1 MSATRENRRRLDP
14 GAILLTILTVIAAG
28 LWFFPVYWALVTS
41 LRSDDATVKEFSLI
55 PMQPTLEGYLY
66 DIEHSSLPI
75 WYLNSTVVSVSVTL
89 LVLIMAAC
97 TGYALSQ
104 LRFPGRTLIWYT
116 ILASF
121 MIPVPAL
128 IVNHFVIIAGARLL
142 NTYPGIVLPLLIAPV
157 TVIVYKQF
165 FDGLPRE
172 FREAAVM
179 DGANEFQL
187 LFRVFL
193 PTNWGVTT
201 ALAIITFIG
210 AWNNFL
216 WPFLAAQDE
225 KMMTV
230 TVGITAVQDAF
241 GVRYGRLLAG
251 AVLAG
256 LPVALAYLLF
266 QRRVTQAITLS
277 AGIKG

>member
-1 MSATRENRRRLDP
+1 M
-14 GAILLTILTVIAAG
+14 LTLLTVIAAA

-41 LRSDDATVKEFSLI
+41 FRSDDEAVKSFSLL
-55 PMQPTLEGYLY
+55 PESPTLGSYLY
-66 DIEHSSLPI
+66 ILQHSKLPI
-75 WYLNSTVVSVSVTL
+75 FYLNSTITSIAVT
-89 LVLIMAAC
+89 VLTLAMSIGVA
-97 TGYALSQ
+97 YAISQ
-104 LRFPGRTLIWYT
+104 LNFPGRLVLWWT

-121 MIPVPAL
+121 MVPVSAL
-128 IVNHFVIIAGARLL
+128 IVNHFIIIASVNLI
-142 NTYPGIVLPLLIAPV
+142 NTYAGIVLPLLIAPV

-165 FDGLPRE
+165 FDSLPRE
-172 FREAAVM
+172 FREAAVI

-187 LFRVFL
+187 IWRVYL
-193 PTNWGVTT
+193 PMNWGVTT

-225 KMMTV
+225 TMMTV
-230 TVGITAVQDAF
+230 TVGIRAVQDTF
-241 GVRYGRLLAG
+241 GVAYARLLAG

-256 LPVALAYLLF
+256 LPVSVAYLIF